1 MGFEEKITGQA
12 RASTVDAS
20 IEYVA
25 GEMFEYRIVC
35 MLPWIHL
42 ATATVPQ
49 GDTLR
54 LMRRGDE
61 FSIRID
67 GGNELMNSRLGGSEE
82 ALATLALKRLS
93 GRLEPRVLIGGLG
106 MGFTLRAAQAAT
118 SSDARLII
126 SEIVPELVDWAG
138 HHMAA
143 VFGECLSDPRVEI
156 RTGDVRAEIRAEMAG
171 FDAILLDVDNG
182 PDGLA
187 VSGNDALYSEA
198 GLNAAR
204 RALIAGGVL
213 AIWSAAPDQ
222 AFAKRLSRCGF
233 DVSEHAVRAGR
244 TRRGARHTIWI
255 AVRSGP

>member
-1 MGFEEKITGQA
+1 
-12 RASTVDAS
+12 
-20 IEYVA
+20 
-25 GEMFEYRIVC
+25 

-42 ATATVPQ
+42 ATATAPQ

-82 ALATLALKRLS
+82 ALATFSLARLA
-93 GRLEPRVLIGGLG
+93 GRAAPRVLIGGLG
-106 MGFTLRAAQAAT
+106 MGFTLRAAQAAAPG
-118 SSDARLII
+118 DARLIV

-143 VFGECLSDPRVEI
+143 VFGDCLSDPRVEI
-156 RTGDVRAEIRAEMAG
+156 RTGDVGAAICAETGA

-182 PDGLA
+182 PDGLTVA
-187 VSGNDALYSEA
+187 GNDALYSEA
-198 GLNAAR
+198 GLKAAR
-204 RALIAGGVL
+204 RALTAGGVL

-233 DVSEHAVRAGR
+233 DVSEQKVRAGR
-244 TRRGARHTIWI
+244 TKRGARHTIWI
-255 AVRSGP
+255 ALRSGH